1 MTKHKVVWDLTDFY
15 KHPKDPQIQKDLE
28 EIREEVLGFNKK
40 VKGKIA
46 HSEIKSEKLQEY
58 LIQLEEIE
66 KKVFYLNIYSYLAYS
81 TNTTNTDIVQLYSKI
96 NDFTTEV
103 YDKLVFFNLELNEIP
118 EEIFK
123 ELIKSEELEDYR
135 NYLNQNRKR
144 KPHQLS
150 EGEEQIIQMK
160 NLTGKNGFLNMYME
174 LTSSFEF
181 DFEIDGKKKKLTGSE
196 LFSFLYN
203 KDPSLRERALKTL
216 LTAYEGNEKVFTHI
230 YNNCM
235 KDWLL
240 ECKKRNF
247 KTPIEKRNLANQID
261 DSVVVALEKATTES
275 YKPLVERY
283 YTIKKEILGLPAL
296 KISDIYAPVGEISK
310 KYTFEEAINLIKQ
323 ADKKFDPEFEEIV
336 DQIVKAKHI
345 DATPRKG
352 KTGGAYC
359 NYGKFNSLPFV
370 FSNYTGDVQSVFTL
384 AHELGHAL
392 HFYYILRE
400 QNMVNI
406 DVSLP
411 VAEIA
416 SVFNEMIAFDYL
428 LNTDMDKEEKLAL
441 LCNNIESNFAT
452 SHRQNAFH
460 RFEEDVYSLI
470 KEKQPTTKDLTT
482 IFAKKMKEMFGTSI
496 EGIEEMYSHF
506 IFVIS
511 HFLHT
516 PFYVYAY
523 NMSNLLV
530 IALYQLYLEKGQK
543 WFVPKYKELLA
554 VGSSLT
560 PQEMLDPF
568 GIDLADPSFWKKGL
582 KYLGKQIE
590 IIEKL
595 IK

>member
-1 MTKHKVVWDLTDFY
+1 MTVQQVVWDLSEFY
-15 KHPKDPQIQKDLE
+15 NNANDPQIQKDLE
-28 EIREEVLGFNKK
+28 EIRDEVLDFYKK

-46 HSEIKSEKLQEY
+46 QPEINSEKLKEY
-58 LIQLEEIE
+58 LMQLEEIQ

-81 TNTTNTDIVQLYSKI
+81 TNTRDTDIVQLYSKI
-96 NDFTTEV
+96 NDFTTEM
-103 YDKLVFFNLELNEIP
+103 YDKLVFFNLELNEIS
-118 EEIFK
+118 EDIFK
-123 ELIKSEELEDYR
+123 KLIKSEELKDYR
-135 NYLNQNRKR
+135 NYLKQNRKR

-160 NLTGKNGFLNMYME
+160 NLTGKKGFINMYME

-196 LFSFLYN
+196 LFSYLYDT
-203 KDPSLRERALKTL
+203 DPSIRERALKTL
-216 LTAYEGNEKVFTHI
+216 LTAYEENEKVFTHI

-247 KTPIEKRNLANQID
+247 KTPIERRNLANQID
-261 DSVVVALEKATTES
+261 DSVVIALEKATTES

-283 YTIKKEILGLPAL
+283 YKKKRQILDLPTL
-296 KISDIYAPVGEISK
+296 KISDIYAPVGEITK
-310 KYTFEEAINLIKQ
+310 KYTFEEAIELIKQ
-323 ADKKFDPEFEEIV
+323 ADKKFDPEFE
-336 DQIVKAKHI
+336 QIVEQIVQAKHI
-345 DATPRKG
+345 DASPRKG

-370 FSNYTGDVQSVFTL
+370 FSNYTGDVQSMFTL

-392 HFYYILRE
+392 HFYFILKK

-428 LNTDMDKEEKLAL
+428 LNTDMNKEEKLAL

-460 RFEEDVYSLI
+460 RFEEEVYSLI
-470 KEKQPTTKDLTT
+470 KEKQPTTKDLTS
-482 IFAKKMKEMFGTSI
+482 IFAKKMQEMFGKSI
-496 EGIEEMYSHF
+496 ESIEEMYSHF
-506 IFVIS
+506 VFVIS

-530 IALYQLYLEKGQK
+530 IALYQLYLEKGQE

-568 GIDLADPSFWKKGL
+568 GVDLADPSFWKKGL
-582 KYLGKQIE
+582 KYLEKQIE
-590 IIEKL
+590 MIEKL
-595 IK
+595 IE